1 MYCFTLFSRKLT
13 ILMNFQKYISKA
25 EVRRRF
31 FLYFILSTQY
41 NFINLFSDS
50 MKGWDLI
57 LNSEN
62 TFKTSGQVRSL
73 GGNNVW
79 AMCKN
84 SMLKRI
90 GCVINWKKS
99 WYCWCSQILYNT
111 VYTVCTVCMYCT
123 SMHCT
128 RNLFFCF
135 TFFYCDGRNFI
146 LGLFM
151 DIYEFIWEQN
161 VLILPGKHHVQ
172 IVLKYC
178 VLHTVPKIAESPF

>member
-1 MYCFTLFSRKLT
+1 M
-13 ILMNFQKYISKA
+13 
-25 EVRRRF
+25 
-31 FLYFILSTQY
+31 LSTQY

-62 TFKTSGQVRSL
+62 TFKTSGQ
-73 GGNNVW
+73 
-79 AMCKN
+79 
-84 SMLKRI
+84 
-90 GCVINWKKS
+90 
-99 WYCWCSQILYNT
+99 
-111 VYTVCTVCMYCT
+111 
-123 SMHCT
+123 
-128 RNLFFCF
+128 FF
-135 TFFYCDGRNFI
+135 TFFYCDGSNFI

>member
-1 MYCFTLFSRKLT
+1 MCDKLKKIMILLVFT
-13 ILMNFQKYISKA
+13 
-25 EVRRRF
+25 
-31 FLYFILSTQY
+31 
-41 NFINLFSDS
+41 
-50 MKGWDLI
+50 
-57 LNSEN
+57 
-62 TFKTSGQVRSL
+62 
-73 GGNNVW
+73 
-79 AMCKN
+79 
-84 SMLKRI
+84 
-90 GCVINWKKS
+90 
-99 WYCWCSQILYNT
+99 NT
-111 VYTVCTVCMYCT
+111 VQYSVHCMCTVCMYCT

-135 TFFYCDGRNFI
+135 TFFYCDGSNFI

>member
-1 MYCFTLFSRKLT
+1 MKKNGGRKSCDTLPTRKSSWKCWFYEVEETHYYTVLQTMYCFTLFSRKLT
-13 ILMNFQKYISKA
+13 ILMNFLKYISKA

-84 SMLKRI
+84 STLKRI
-90 GCVINWKKS
+90 GCVINWK
-99 WYCWCSQILYNT
+99 NT
-111 VYTVCTVCMYCT
+111 VGVHKYCTVQCTLYVYSMY
-123 SMHCT
+123 
-128 RNLFFCF
+128 
-135 TFFYCDGRNFI
+135 
-146 LGLFM
+146 
-151 DIYEFIWEQN
+151 
-161 VLILPGKHHVQ
+161 
-172 IVLKYC
+172 
-178 VLHTVPKIAESPF
+178 VLHKYALHT